1 MTQRII
7 TIGLSLGEKV
17 KWVPT
22 LDYTGQL
29 AKAASVGIKDSG
41 LGLQLL
47 FCMSLVSLQVCTCMF
62 VLSCMQIR

>member
-7 TIGLSLGEKV
+7 TIGLSLGVKV
-17 KWVPT
+17 KWIPT

-41 LGLQLL
+41 LGLQMLS
-47 FCMSLVSLQVCTCMF
+47 CMPSVLLQVCTCMF